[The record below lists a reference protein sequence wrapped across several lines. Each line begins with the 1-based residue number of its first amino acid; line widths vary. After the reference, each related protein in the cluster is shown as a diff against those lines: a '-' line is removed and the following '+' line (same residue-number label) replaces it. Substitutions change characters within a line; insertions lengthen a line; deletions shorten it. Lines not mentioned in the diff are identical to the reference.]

1 VTVSASV
8 TGTDQPTEGEYAI
21 VDRVE
26 VSDGG
31 ASDKEGSGDEAPW
44 FGHRPHARRADRG
57 RAPSHPRSGV
67 VEDDPKAVRTYHL
80 YISNGSAVRNP

>member
-1 VTVSASV
+1 MTVSASV
-8 TGTDQPTEGEYAI
+8 TGTDQPTEGEYMI

-44 FGHRPHARRADRG
+44 FGTVLTPVALIAVARRHTRDQV
-57 RAPSHPRSGV
+57 SS
-67 VEDDPKAVRTYHL
+67 RTIRRQSEPII
-80 YISNGSAVRNP
+80 YISRMVQL